1 MKKLLQAAF
10 AASLG
15 LIALAPAHASLYTTS
30 YGTQL
35 DTLSNCDDCASDAL
49 RFTGAGQSISFFGKN
64 YNALYVSSNGYVTFG
79 TPRTNFTP
87 APLDTQALSPMIAA
101 LYSDLDTRGDD
112 ASNIYVNA
120 ATAGELVITWEKV
133 GVFSVNYNQRNTFQI
148 VVRSDQFSV
157 PAGSG
162 QIGVY
167 YGDIGTTAMVSA
179 GFGDGLESVNP
190 GEKSFA
196 YNVPGTTLSNS
207 PPQFFTLNNGIPAPA
222 AVPEPASIALL
233 GLGLAGCIAARRRKS
248 A

>member
-15 LIALAPAHASLYTTS
+15 LTALAPAHASLYTTS
-30 YGTQL
+30 FGTQL
-35 DTLSNCDDCASDAL
+35 ATLSNCDDCASDAL
-49 RFTGAGQSISFFGKN
+49 RFSGSGQSINFFGKS
-64 YNALYVSSNGYVTFG
+64 YSSLYVGSNGYVTFG

-87 APLDTQALSPMIAA
+87 APLDTQTLSPMIAA

-120 ATAGELVITWEKV
+120 ATPGELVITWENV
-133 GVFSVNYNQRNTFQI
+133 GVFSVNYSQRNTFQI

-167 YGDIGTTAMVSA
+167 YGDVGTTAMVSA

-207 PPQFFTLNNGIPAPA
+207 PPQFFNLNSGVPVE
-222 AVPEPASIALL
+222 VPEPASAALL
-233 GLGLAGCIAARRRKS
+233 GLGLAGCIAARRRK
-248 A
+248 AA

>member
-15 LIALAPAHASLYTTS
+15 LVGLAPAYASLYTTS
-30 YGTQL
+30 YGTKL
-35 DTLSNCDDCASDAL
+35 DTLSSCDDCASDAL
-49 RFTGAGQSISFFGKN
+49 PFSGTGQSINFFGKN
-64 YNALYVSSNGYVTFG
+64 YSSLYVGSNGYVTFG

-112 ASNIYVNA
+112 PSNIYVNA
-120 ATAGELVITWEKV
+120 ATAGELVITWENV
-133 GVFSVNYNQRNTFQI
+133 GIFSVNYSQRNTFQI
-148 VVRSDQFSV
+148 VVRSDQFAV

-167 YGDIGTTAMVSA
+167 YGDIGSTAMVSA
-179 GFGDGLESVNP
+179 GFGDGLESINP

-207 PPQFFTLNNGIPAPA
+207 PPQFFNLNNGIPAE
-222 AVPEPASIALL
+222 VPEPASIALL
-233 GLGLAGCIAARRRKS
+233 GLGLAGCIAARRR
-248 A
+248 

>member
-1 MKKLLQAAF
+1 MNKFLQAVF
-10 AASLG
+10 AISLG
-15 LIALAPAHASLYTTS
+15 LIASVPAHASLYTTS

-49 RFTGAGQSISFFGKN
+49 RFPGTGQSINFFGKN
-64 YNALYVSSNGYVTFG
+64 YTSLYVSSNGYVTFG
-79 TPRTNFTP
+79 TPRTSFTP

-101 LYSDLDTRGDD
+101 LYSDLDTRGDN

-120 ATAGELVITWEKV
+120 ATAGELVITWENV
-133 GVFSVNYNQRNTFQI
+133 GIFPLNYNQRNTFQI
-148 VVRSDQFSV
+148 IVRSDQFAV
-157 PAGSG
+157 PSGSG

-167 YGDIGTTAMVSA
+167 YGDIATASMISA
-179 GFGDGLESVNP
+179 GFGDGLESVSP

-207 PPQFFTLNNGIPAPA
+207 PPQFFTLNNGTPV

-233 GLGLAGCIAARRRKS
+233 GLGLAGCIAARRRK
-248 A
+248 AA

>member
-1 MKKLLQAAF
+1 MKTLLQVVF

-15 LIALAPAHASLYTTS
+15 LIASVPAHASLYTTS
-30 YGTQL
+30 YGTRL

-49 RFTGAGQSISFFGKN
+49 RFSGTGQSINFFGKN
-64 YNALYVSSNGYVTFG
+64 YNSLYVSSNGYVTFG
-79 TPRTNFTP
+79 TPRTSFTP
-87 APLDTQALSPMIAA
+87 VPLDTQTLSPMIAA
-101 LYSDLDTRGDD
+101 LYSDLDTRSDD

-133 GVFSVNYNQRNTFQI
+133 GIFSVNYSQRNTFQI

-167 YGDIGTTAMVSA
+167 YGDIGSTAMVSA

-207 PPQFFTLNNGIPAPA
+207 PPQFFNLDNGIPVE
-222 AVPEPASIALL
+222 VPEPASIALL
-233 GLGLAGCIAARRRKS
+233 GLGLAGCIAARRRKT

>member
-1 MKKLLQAAF
+1 MKTLLQAVF

-15 LIALAPAHASLYTTS
+15 LIASVPAQASLYTTS
-30 YGTQL
+30 YGTRL
-35 DTLSNCDDCASDAL
+35 DTLSSCDDCASDAL
-49 RFTGAGQSISFFGKN
+49 RFSGTGQSINFFGKS
-64 YNALYVSSNGYVTFG
+64 YNALYVGSNGYVTFG
-79 TPRTNFTP
+79 TPRTSFAP
-87 APLDTQALSPMIAA
+87 LPLDTQTLSPMIAA

-133 GVFSVNYNQRNTFQI
+133 GIFPVNYSQRNTFQI

-167 YGDIGTTAMVSA
+167 YGDIGSTAMVSA

-196 YNVPGTTLSNS
+196 YDVAGTTLSNS
-207 PPQFFTLNNGIPAPA
+207 PPQFFNLNNGVPVE
-222 AVPEPASIALL
+222 VPEPAGIALL
-233 GLGLAGCIAARRRKS
+233 GLGLAGCIAARRRRT

>member
-1 MKKLLQAAF
+1 MKTLLQAAC

-15 LIALAPAHASLYTTS
+15 LIASVPAHASLYTTS

-35 DTLSNCDDCASDAL
+35 ETLSNCDDCASDAL
-49 RFTGAGQSISFFGKN
+49 RFSGTGQSINFFGKN
-64 YNALYVSSNGYVTFG
+64 YNSLYVGSNGYVTFG
-79 TPRTNFTP
+79 TQRTSFTP
-87 APLDTQALSPMIAA
+87 APLDTQTLAPMIAA

-120 ATAGELVITWEKV
+120 ANPGELVITWEKV
-133 GVFSVNYNQRNTFQI
+133 GIFSVNYSQRNTFQI

-167 YGDIGTTAMVSA
+167 YGDIGSTAMVAA
-179 GFGDGLESVNP
+179 GFGDGLESVNA

-207 PPQFFTLNNGIPAPA
+207 PPQFFNLNNGIPVE
-222 AVPEPASIALL
+222 VPEPASIALL
-233 GLGLAGCIAARRRKS
+233 GLGLAGCIAARRRKT

>member
-10 AASLG
+10 AASLS
-15 LIALAPAHASLYTTS
+15 LIGFAPAHASLYTTS
-30 YGTQL
+30 YGTKL
-35 DTLSNCDDCASDAL
+35 DTLSSCDDCASDAL
-49 RFTGAGQSISFFGKN
+49 PFSGTGQSINFFGKN
-64 YNALYVSSNGYVTFG
+64 YSSLYVGSNGYVTFG

-112 ASNIYVNA
+112 PSNIYVNA
-120 ATAGELVITWEKV
+120 ATAGELVITWENV
-133 GVFSVNYNQRNTFQI
+133 GIFSVNYSQRNTFQI
-148 VVRSDQFSV
+148 VVRSDQFGV

-167 YGDIGTTAMVSA
+167 YGDIGSTAMVSA

-207 PPQFFTLNNGIPAPA
+207 PPQFFALNNGIPAE
-222 AVPEPASIALL
+222 VPEPASIALL
-233 GLGLAGCIAARRRKS
+233 GLGLAGCIAARRRK
-248 A
+248 AA

>member
-1 MKKLLQAAF
+1 MKTLLQAVF

-15 LIALAPAHASLYTTS
+15 LIASVPAHASLYTTS

-49 RFTGAGQSISFFGKN
+49 RFSGTGQSINFFGKN
-64 YNALYVSSNGYVTFG
+64 YNSLYVSSNGYVTFG
-79 TPRTNFTP
+79 TPRTSFTP
-87 APLDTQALSPMIAA
+87 VPLDTQTLSPMIAA

-120 ATAGELVITWEKV
+120 ANAGELVITWEKV
-133 GVFSVNYNQRNTFQI
+133 GIFSVNYSQRNTFQI

-167 YGDIGTTAMVSA
+167 YGDIGSTAMVSA

-207 PPQFFTLNNGIPAPA
+207 PPQFFNLNNGIPV

-233 GLGLAGCIAARRRKS
+233 GLGLAGCIAARRRKT